1 MPRGALL
8 PKDSRNLLV
17 AGRCISADR
26 AALSALRVE
35 ATCMATGQAAGARAA
50 LAVTTDTEASS
61 VPMEDLKNLLEKHG
75 AIVP

>member
-35 ATCMATGQAAGARAA
+35 VACMATRQAAGALAA
-50 LAVTTDTEASS
+50 LAVTTNTEASS

>member
-26 AALSALRVE
+26 AALSAQRVE
-35 ATCMATGQAAGARAA
+35 AACMATGQAAGALAA

>member
-26 AALSALRVE
+26 AALSAQHVE
-35 ATCMATGQAAGARAA
+35 AACMATGQAAGALAA
-50 LAVTTDTEASS
+50 LAVTTNTEASS

>member
-1 MPRGALL
+1 
-8 PKDSRNLLV
+8 
-17 AGRCISADR
+17 
-26 AALSALRVE
+26 
-35 ATCMATGQAAGARAA
+35 MATGQAAGARAA